1 MKTLSKLVVATL
13 AVVTI
18 AVTASTFAH
27 GPGYGPGSGYGPRG
41 DGPGAGMMGRYGDG
55 PGIGMMGRYGGA
67 PGTGPCLGAGGP
79 GARLDA
85 VKDELKLTAEQT
97 KAWEAFEQAIA
108 EQRQLMVEEHPRW
121 SQNADEHI
129 AFMERRLAGM
139 KAVQQARNE
148 LYSVLTPEQKAV
160 ADRLGFGGRRG

>member
-1 MKTLSKLVVATL
+1 MSTLSKVVVATL
-13 AVVTI
+13 AGITI
-18 AVTASTFAH
+18 AAAASTFAH
-27 GPGYGPGSGYGPRG
+27 GPGYGPGSGYGP
-41 DGPGAGMMGRYGDG
+41 GAGMMGRYGDG
-55 PGIGMMGRYGGA
+55 PGAGMMGRFGGG
-67 PGTGPCLGAGGP
+67 PGAGPCVGAGGP

-108 EQRQLMVEEHPRW
+108 EQRQLMVEGHPRW

-139 KAVQQARNE
+139 KAVQQARKE
-148 LYSVLTPEQKAV
+148 LYSVLTPEQKAI